1 MDRCVA
7 VHGLNN
13 TAQSNIAQ
21 ELFLGTFPA
30 PAPAPTTP
38 QRGGAGRGQGRKA
51 RDGAQTERAELRLD
65 PEARE
70 LFLRLGGGDLSLGA
84 REAARRLRGL
94 PAQDWTAAG
103 S

>member
-1 MDRCVA
+1 M
-7 VHGLNN
+7 
-13 TAQSNIAQ
+13 AQ

-94 PAQDWTAAG
+94 PAQDWTADG